1 MQKLFTWFPTVRRT
15 ADRWAQRSP
24 DMVASQLR
32 QASSAY
38 PLTFVVSMMVTAS
51 LVFSLRDSEHFT
63 SVAVAAALHLLI
75 SAVILARWFRERRR
89 EWQSA
94 APARQLLLITVQA
107 ASVSFGWFTFLF
119 VAGRAAPLEQQ
130 VVIATVMAGVL
141 TIGAL
146 RYSAVVEASLTF
158 LTTAI
163 IVCVIY
169 AAVAVV
175 PVDVYLFLI
184 VFVLLL
190 GRAVLAQSRMFE
202 EQFRAG
208 AELAQAKADRDVV
221 AAKAEREHWRL
232 QHAAA
237 EAAAVSQEQAER
249 LRREALQRLGGDFEQ
264 SVLQIATE
272 LASAAEQTRV
282 SAEMLAKNNSSTQ
295 QQIADVSKRARDA
308 DIGASDVLEQSSE
321 LGRLLMAVG
330 RHMVEQDAATRRVQ
344 DLTRHVDARFDNLV
358 ITAKGVETIA
368 GTIAELA
375 NRTNLLALNA
385 TIEAARAG
393 EAGRGFAVV
402 AAEVRELAEQ
412 SASATEE
419 VRRKLLLIT
428 DAVTAA
434 ASLVQS
440 MGESFTE
447 MSTIS
452 GTVADAMSRQ
462 RAVAEAV
469 EHFAEVAASI
479 VSEVQRS
486 AALAEAAA
494 GDAAQLTADLEQAT
508 GGMASRSQSLV
519 DHTTAFL
526 ARVAGG

>member
-1 MQKLFTWFPTVRRT
+1 
-15 ADRWAQRSP
+15 
-24 DMVASQLR
+24 MVASQVR
-32 QASSAY
+32 QASSSY
-38 PLTFVVSMMVTAS
+38 PLTFVVAMAVTAS
-51 LVFSLRDSEHFT
+51 LVFSLRDSRYVGEVAT
-63 SVAVAAALHLLI
+63 SAALHVLI
-75 SAVILARWFRERRR
+75 SCVLLANWFFGRRR
-89 EWQSA
+89 GWRSDY
-94 APARQLLLITVQA
+94 PVRQLMALTVEA
-107 ASVSFGWFTFLF
+107 AFVSFGWFTFLF
-119 VAGRAAPLEQQ
+119 VAGMAAPIEQQ
-130 VVIATVMAGVL
+130 VVITTVMAGVI

-146 RYSAVVEASLTF
+146 RYSAVVEASLAF
-158 LTTAI
+158 LATAMV
-163 IVCVIY
+163 VCVSY
-169 AAVAVV
+169 AAVAGV
-175 PVDVYLFLI
+175 PIDVYLFLI

-190 GRAVLAQSRMFE
+190 GRTVIAQARMFN

-208 AELAQAKADRDVV
+208 AALAQAKADRDVL
-221 AAKAEREHWRL
+221 AAKAEQEHWRL
-232 QHAAA
+232 QHASAQ
-237 EAAAVSQEQAER
+237 AAAASQEQAER
-249 LRREALQRLGGDFEQ
+249 LRRETLQRLGGDFEQ
-264 SVLQIATE
+264 SVVQIATE
-272 LASAAEQTRV
+272 LASAAEQTRE
-282 SAEMLAKNNSSTQ
+282 SAQMLARNSNSTQ
-295 QQIADVSKRARDA
+295 QQIADVSRRAREA
-308 DIGASDVLEQSSE
+308 DIGAGDVLEQSSE

-330 RHMVEQDAATRRVQ
+330 KHMVDQDEATRRVRE
-344 DLTRHVDARFDNLV
+344 LTHHVDERFDNLAA
-358 ITAKGVETIA
+358 TARGVETIA

-393 EAGRGFAVV
+393 DAGRGFAVV

-440 MGESFTE
+440 MRESFTE

-494 GDAAQLTADLEQAT
+494 GDAGELTSELEKAT
-508 GGMASRSQSLV
+508 ERMASRSHGLV
-519 DHTTAFL
+519 DQTTAFL
-526 ARVAGG
+526 SRVAAG